1 MKKIILVLLLLMLIG
16 CSASKETKLNHDQLM
31 LGDVSSIAGEYINSE
46 GRVISLDAE
55 DIKERLTSEVVYT
68 DQKYYYLNVRTDDG
82 MFGVGLHIYP
92 VGVEVTTWSSQ
103 EGYFIMD
110 TDTSK
115 VRIYYGHDIPLSE
128 NEIYEKK

>member
-1 MKKIILVLLLLMLIG
+1 MLAS
-16 CSASKETKLNHDQLM
+16 CSTSKTAKLIHNEIM

-46 GRVISLDAE
+46 GRVILLDAE
-55 DIKERLTSEVVYT
+55 VIKEKLISKAIYT

-82 MFGVGLHIYP
+82 MFGV
-92 VGVEVTTWSSQ
+92 EVTTRSSQ
-103 EGYFIMD
+103 DGYFVME

-115 VRIYYGHDIPLSE
+115 VRVYYGHDIPLSK